1 MPKLQ
6 THKFRVRKL
15 ITLSLVAMGLQAT
28 AAHAEDTDT
37 PMFLFSGFG
46 TLGLVHSSE
55 NRADFTS
62 DWFRPN
68 GAGYSHAWSA
78 DVDSRIGAQVTGQ
91 LTQSI
96 SAVVQVI
103 SEQRYNNSY
112 LPTVE
117 WANIKYQFTP
127 DLSIRVGRIALPTFL
142 VSDYRKVGYANS
154 WVRPPGEVYN
164 LAPYTNSDGVDGSYR
179 AHFGEFTNTVQGTYG
194 SSESKFPAGDR
205 VTAQDMRGISDTV
218 EFGSTSVH
226 IAYFKTNVTIEA
238 LKPLYDGFRRFGPEG
253 IALADKYLADNKPF
267 TFVGLGASYNPGGWF
282 VTGEWSSATTDSI
295 LGDST
300 AWYASG
306 GYCLDKFTPY
316 LAYAQVKRN
325 SNTSDPGLTLSTLP
339 PSLVGPATDLNA
351 ALNVVL
357 GSFAIQKTI
366 TVGTRWDFMK
376 NTDLKLQFEYIRIGA
391 GSNGVLVN
399 IQPGYKTG
407 GKVNVFSATIDF
419 VF

>member
-1 MPKLQ
+1 
-6 THKFRVRKL
+6 
-15 ITLSLVAMGLQAT
+15 
-28 AAHAEDTDT
+28 
-37 PMFLFSGFG
+37 
-46 TLGLVHSSE
+46 
-55 NRADFTS
+55 
-62 DWFRPN
+62 
-68 GAGYSHAWSA
+68 
-78 DVDSRIGAQVTGQ
+78 
-91 LTQSI
+91 
-96 SAVVQVI
+96 VQVI

-179 AHFGEFTNTVQGTYG
+179 VRFGEFTNTVQGTYG

-218 EFGSTSVH
+218 EFGASSVH
-226 IAYFKTNVTIEA
+226 LAYFKTNVTIEA
-238 LKPLYDGFRRFGPEG
+238 LKPYFDGFSQFGPEG
-253 IALADKYLADNKPF
+253 IALANKYLADDKPF
-267 TFVGLGASYNPGGWF
+267 TFVGLGTSYDPGGWF
-282 VTGEWSSATTDSI
+282 VTGEWSSASTDSI
-295 LGDST
+295 LGDSS

-306 GYCLDKFTPY
+306 GYRIDKFTPY

-325 SNTSDPGLTLSTLP
+325 SNTSDPGLNVSTLP
-339 PSLVGPATDLNA
+339 PEPAATATELNGALNA
-351 ALNVVL
+351 VL

-366 TVGTRWDFMK
+366 TIGTRWDFMT
-376 NTDLKLQFEYIRIGA
+376 NTDLKLQFEHIRIGA

-399 IQPGYKTG
+399 IQPGYRTG
-407 GKVNVFSATIDF
+407 GTVNVFSATLDF